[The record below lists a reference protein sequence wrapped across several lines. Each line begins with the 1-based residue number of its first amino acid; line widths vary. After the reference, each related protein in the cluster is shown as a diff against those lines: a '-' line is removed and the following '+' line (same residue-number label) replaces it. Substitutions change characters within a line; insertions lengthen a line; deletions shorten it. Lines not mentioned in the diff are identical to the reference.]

1 MQQGNYID
9 REMIAKLK
17 PEMTRAQVRF
27 LLGTPLIADPFN
39 PNRWDY
45 LYYHR
50 PRGRIE
56 DVRRLTLYFEGDRLK
71 RAYADAAVAP
81 IRSRLRRC
89 RIAPAPPA
97 AADRRAP
104 FPVVEPEPPQAASP
118 PPSSTASAH
127 AFTGAARARPGVAV
141 SSSMS
146 LQHIAI
152 AGSTGRMGRA
162 LLEAVFQSPDLR
174 LHAAL
179 ERDDSP
185 FLGKDAGELLGSPCG
200 VQITADLHAA
210 LRGAHVLV
218 DFTRPEGTLRHLEAC
233 AALGVNMV
241 IGTTGMNAEQKARVA
256 DAANRIAVVMAPN
269 MSVGVNL
276 VLKLLDTAARVLA
289 QGYDIEIIEAHH
301 RHKVDAPSGTAL
313 RMGEVIA
320 AALGRDL
327 AQVAVYGR
335 EGVTGERS
343 PTTIG
348 FATVRGGDIVGDH
361 TALFA
366 GIGERVE
373 ITHKAS
379 SRATFALG
387 ALRAARFLAG
397 KTRGLYDMQDVLG
410 LSA

>member
-1 MQQGNYID
+1 
-9 REMIAKLK
+9 
-17 PEMTRAQVRF
+17 
-27 LLGTPLIADPFN
+27 
-39 PNRWDY
+39 
-45 LYYHR
+45 
-50 PRGRIE
+50 
-56 DVRRLTLYFEGDRLK
+56 
-71 RAYADAAVAP
+71 
-81 IRSRLRRC
+81 
-89 RIAPAPPA
+89 
-97 AADRRAP
+97 
-104 FPVVEPEPPQAASP
+104 
-118 PPSSTASAH
+118 
-127 AFTGAARARPGVAV
+127 
-141 SSSMS
+141 MS
-146 LQHIAI
+146 LQHIAV
-152 AGSTGRMGRA
+152 AGSAGRMGRA
-162 LLEAVFQSPDLR
+162 LLEAVFQSSDLR

-179 ERDDSP
+179 ERADSP
-185 FLGKDAGELLGSPCG
+185 FLGKDAGELLGAPCG
-200 VQITADLHAA
+200 VKITADLQAT
-210 LRGAHVLV
+210 LPGAHALV

-233 AALGVNMV
+233 AGLGVNMV

-276 VLKLLDTAARVLA
+276 MLKLLDTAARVLA

-320 AALGRDL
+320 GALGRDL
-327 AQVAVYGR
+327 EQVAVYGR

-343 PTTIG
+343 PSAIG

-379 SRATFALG
+379 SRATFAFG